1 MQNKKI
7 IYDIQKIKNLKNFH
21 GIAIDS
27 REIKKDN
34 LFLTLKG
41 KNNDG
46 NTFIPKALIGGAKYI
61 ISSRISKKYKNKI
74 IKVNN
79 EMKFLKD
86 YASKKEKNH

>member
-21 GIAIDS
+21 GNNRF

-46 NTFIPKALIGGAKYI
+46 NTFIPKALKRGVSI
-61 ISSRISKKYKNKI
+61 
-74 IKVNN
+74 
-79 EMKFLKD
+79 
-86 YASKKEKNH
+86 